1 MPRAAEYRAWAEESL
16 RWARDAM
23 TESTRDAYTK
33 LAQFWLES
41 ASRSERLSPQIALE
55 HEQPL
60 GIEHRVVPISVKHG
74 EVFASQ
80 GNRVA
85 APIPGRGRQRRRLH

>member
-1 MPRAAEYRAWAEESL
+1 MSTAADYRAWAEESL

-33 LAQFWLES
+33 FALFWLES
-41 ASRSERLSPQIALE
+41 ALRTERLSPQLALE

-60 GIEHRVVPISVKHG
+60 GIEHRIVPISAKP

-80 GNRVA
+80 GKR
-85 APIPGRGRQRRRLH
+85 APVPGRSGQRRRLH